1 MKMTHPK
8 GSHLVRLLLKRIVQV
23 ELEQEVVL
31 FQSTEHAGKAAGLA
45 VHSAEGRHA
54 NLAWLVAVER
64 KKDGHVCG

>member
-45 VHSAEGRHA
+45 VHAAEGRHA
-54 NLAWLVAVER
+54 NLA
-64 KKDGHVCG
+64 